1 VLLGGHRPAEAAQM
15 ERAFGL
21 TDSQRRFVEH
31 APRGEFLLLAGRR
44 RCEIRIDVPELH
56 RSVLVPG

>member
-1 VLLGGHRPAEAAQM
+1 M

-21 TDSQRRFVEH
+21 TLGQRRFVEH

-44 RCEIRIDVPELH
+44 RCEIRVDLPELH
-56 RSVLVPG
+56 GSILIPADARRGGAEES